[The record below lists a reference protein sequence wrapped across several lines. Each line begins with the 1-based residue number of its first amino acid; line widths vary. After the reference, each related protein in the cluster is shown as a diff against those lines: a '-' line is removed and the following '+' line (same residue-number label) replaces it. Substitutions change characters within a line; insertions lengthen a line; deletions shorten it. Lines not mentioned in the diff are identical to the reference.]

1 MLLYLCAF
9 LVVLYLYY
17 SLMLLEDGTAPHA
30 SFMQRGHPITAAGG
44 EGYNSMGARMRRES
58 VGDISR
64 RGRGRMRERREG
76 ILFIHVPKAAG
87 FTWRRIFHQFG
98 EGWVIP
104 YDERMRDEGS
114 LKNRSTTMMKKRGG
128 EGESEGREEDFPDV
142 AMSRSRQMGKVCGA
156 YCKCIE
162 GLTVVPF
169 YRLELP
175 VPCTY
180 MLGHVD
186 FSAAPFLQ
194 DPEGRHSVGTQHT
207 TTPTIRVN
215 HSLHEQIICL

>member
-9 LVVLYLYY
+9 MVVLYLY
-17 SLMLLEDGTAPHA
+17 SLKLLEDGTPPHA
-30 SFMQRGHPITAAGG
+30 SFMHRGHPIAAGG
-44 EGYNSMGARMRRES
+44 GHNSMGGMWRES

-64 RGRGRMRERREG
+64 RGRGRMKERREG
-76 ILFIHVPKAAG
+76 ILFIHIPKAAG
-87 FTWRRIFHQFG
+87 FTWRRIFHQFA

-104 YDERMRDEGS
+104 YDERMRDEGT

-194 DPEGRHSVGTQHT
+194 DPEGRHSVGTHNYHNNPQHEST
-207 TTPTIRVN
+207 TQ
-215 HSLHEQIICL
+215 SMYEQIICL